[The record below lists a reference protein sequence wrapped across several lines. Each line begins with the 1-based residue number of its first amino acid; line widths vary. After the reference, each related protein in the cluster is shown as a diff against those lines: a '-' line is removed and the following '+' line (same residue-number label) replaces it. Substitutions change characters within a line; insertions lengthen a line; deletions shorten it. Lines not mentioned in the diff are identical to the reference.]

1 MDFVEIAILVLIW
14 GIFGVNVVRVYKK
27 GKKEKRNQI
36 FDYKNFEFW
45 EESMRLIG
53 ILLFI
58 SGLIADISLVKHIG
72 AYLLAGGW
80 LLSGILL
87 LQENRKRGVL
97 IMMVAVLFGV
107 IYYLIWF

>member
-1 MDFVEIAILVLIW
+1 MDFVEITILVLIW
-14 GIFGVNVVRVYKK
+14 GIFGFNIIKVYNKA
-27 GKKEKRNQI
+27 KKEKRNQV

-58 SGLIADISLVKHIG
+58 SGLIAGIALVKHIG
-72 AYLLAGGW
+72 AYLLASGW

-87 LQENRKRGVL
+87 LKENKKRGAL

>member
-14 GIFGVNVVRVYKK
+14 GIFGVNVVKVYNKA
-27 GKKEKRNQI
+27 KKEKRNRI

-45 EESMRLIG
+45 EESMRIIG

-58 SGLIADISLVKHIG
+58 SGLIADIALVKHIG
-72 AYLLAGGW
+72 AYLLASGW

-87 LQENRKRGVL
+87 MKENKNRGAL
-97 IMMVAVLFGV
+97 ITMVAVLFGV